1 MPTLIDMRPP
11 FGTAMNCVAPWF
23 LLHSPRYNFPLDPTL
38 TGCPSPV
45 HETGVTYGR
54 NSVCKSPSI
63 TGALNRLPQGLI
75 GVRHDAGDVVPKARV
90 HLRIN
95 VQEGV
100 FVVLARDPQLG
111 DVVTLPEGKRGIKR
125 QVG

>member
-1 MPTLIDMRPP
+1 
-11 FGTAMNCVAPWF
+11 MNCVAPWF

-63 TGALNRLPQGLI
+63 TGALGGNGMMIVQ
-75 GVRHDAGDVVPKARV
+75 VSDVVSNSEIWPIVSLKA
-90 HLRIN
+90 
-95 VQEGV
+95 
-100 FVVLARDPQLG
+100 
-111 DVVTLPEGKRGIKR
+111 
-125 QVG
+125 